1 LENKINEH
9 IRIIDKINIYINE
22 FITIG
27 LGYLNN
33 LIKAI
38 ENIPK
43 QIFFSILFHTIK
55 ELNENG
61 TKYIK
66 NNVKNF

>member
-1 LENKINEH
+1 MENKINEH

-55 ELNENG
+55 ELNSMEQNA
-61 TKYIK
+61 
-66 NNVKNF
+66 